1 MEKYDIVPYDD
12 GNNENNDNNDNNENN
27 DKEEKIKKVVFKGD
41 IKKVLIDGK
50 FYDVCEMEVEDEADL
65 PLGQGPN
72 KFVFQKLF
80 EEAYGPIDRDDID
93 TIPESMR
100 CKDLFTKIE
109 KSEDRSEDLKL
120 LKNPDD
126 LNDFI
131 KTIFNK
137 IDDLNDF
144 IKTIFNKIDDLNDF
158 IKTIFNKIVEYFKNL
173 IN

>member
-12 GNNENNDNNDNNENN
+12 GNNGNNENN
-27 DKEEKIKKVVFKGD
+27 EKEEKIKKVVFKGD

-72 KFVFQKLF
+72 KFEFQKLF
-80 EEAYGPIDRDDID
+80 EEAYGPIDRDDIE

-109 KSEDRSEDLKL
+109 KSEKSKDLSENLKL

-126 LNDFI
+126 LNDLI
-131 KTIFNK
+131 KT
-137 IDDLNDF
+137 L
-144 IKTIFNKIDDLNDF
+144 
-158 IKTIFNKIVEYFKNL
+158 FNKIVEYFKNL
-173 IN
+173 VN